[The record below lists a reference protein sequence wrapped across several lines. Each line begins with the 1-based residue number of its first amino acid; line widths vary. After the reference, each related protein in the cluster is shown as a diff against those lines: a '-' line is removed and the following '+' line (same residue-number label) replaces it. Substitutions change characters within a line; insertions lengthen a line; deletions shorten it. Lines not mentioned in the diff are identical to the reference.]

1 MMLENIIEV
10 INEVLFR
17 DKEEVQWEK
26 LTDPNLRLVPRDTPY
41 LFKLGKKTAKVR
53 LQYSSFYYDNKGVS
67 NASD

>member
-1 MMLENIIEV
+1 MLENIIET

-41 LFKLGKKTAKVR
+41 LFKLGKRPQRFGFNTLLLILIAKE
-53 LQYSSFYYDNKGVS
+53 
-67 NASD
+67 